1 MVNSRFRF
9 VFIRL
14 VVLAMFGLLVFRL
27 FNLQIVNGDKYNE
40 ITKGRMNVN
49 MTEKAPRGQ
58 IYDRY
63 GNPLVIN
70 RPGYSLQLLKADIS
84 ESEFNEMLLELK
96 NTLEVAGNE
105 FSDTLPISDYPFKF
119 EFESRETKRQW
130 FAQNKYAKLLDSHMS
145 AKEVMDIYINDI
157 YKIPEEYT
165 MEEARDIVG
174 IRYEADLAGV
184 STVSPIVIA
193 EDINVE
199 LVTEIKER
207 QDEFPG
213 ITVINNYFREYKN
226 GNYASHILGR
236 IGKMNAD
243 EYQKFKD
250 DGYSYNDI
258 IGKQGIEKSAEGYLR
273 GKDGVN
279 GIQTDVD
286 GKKFTLVPQVGAV
299 GGNNVVLTLDM
310 QMQQVLEDSLA
321 KNIRNIYA
329 TGAGTEAGAA
339 VVLDVKTG
347 EVLACASYPTYNLG
361 TFNED
366 YSKLIENEAKP
377 LWNRA
382 ISGTYTPGSTFK
394 PLVAIAALEADKVKP
409 NEMIYDKGVY
419 KEYESYQPACWI
431 WQENQATHGNLN
443 VSSALEH
450 SCNYYF
456 YEVGN
461 RMGIDVID
469 EYATKFGFGQS
480 TGVELSEE
488 VKGSAANPAYKK
500 KMVKDKYDSNW
511 FAADTLQASIGQ
523 SIHAITPIQLANYVA
538 TIANGGTRY
547 DVNIIKS
554 VRSSVDNSIVMENK
568 PTVVE
573 KIDISDENLQAVR
586 EGMKNVVDE
595 GSAHSIFSG
604 YPIKIGGKTGTAQ
617 LGNNK
622 ANNAFFV
629 AYAPY
634 DNPEIAICVAIE
646 QGVRGANAAYVAR
659 DLFDFYF
666 ADTLNAHAAEKKV
679 AEEAKD
685 NEQKPQQN

>member
-14 VVLAMFGLLVFRL
+14 AVLIMFGLLVFRL
-27 FNLQIVNGDKYNE
+27 FNLQIVNGDRYKE
-40 ITKGRMNVN
+40 ITKSRMNVN
-49 MTEKAPRGQ
+49 MIEKAPRGQ

-63 GNPLVIN
+63 GNPLVVN
-70 RPGYSLQLLKADIS
+70 RAGYSLQLLKTDIT
-84 ESEFNEMLLELK
+84 EKEFNEMLLKLRE
-96 NTLEVAGNE
+96 TIEEEGDE
-105 FSDTLPISDYPFKF
+105 FSDSLPISDYPFEF
-119 EFESRETKRQW
+119 EFESEEAKSKW
-130 FAQNKYAKLLDSHMS
+130 ISQNKYSKLLSPKMS
-145 AKEVMDIYINDI
+145 ADEVMEKYVYDIYN
-157 YKIPEEYT
+157 IPQNYT
-165 MEEARDIVG
+165 WDEARDVVG
-174 IRYEADLAGV
+174 IRYEADLAGI

-193 EDINVE
+193 EDISVE
-199 LVTEIKER
+199 LVTKIKER

-213 ITVINNYFREYKN
+213 VTVINNYFREYKN
-226 GNYASHILGR
+226 GDYASHILGR
-236 IGKMNAD
+236 IGKINAE
-243 EYQKFKD
+243 EYQKYKD

-286 GKKFTLVPQVGAV
+286 GKNFTLVPQQGAV
-299 GGNNVVLTLDM
+299 GGNNVILTLDM

-321 KNIRNIYA
+321 KNIKSINA

-347 EVLACASYPTYNLG
+347 EVLACASHPTYNLG

-366 YSKLIENEAKP
+366 YSELVENEAKP

-394 PLVAIAALEADKVKP
+394 PLVAIAALQAGKVKP
-409 NEMIYDKGVY
+409 YETIYDKGVY
-419 KEYESYQPACWI
+419 EEYETYQPACWI
-431 WQENQATHGNLN
+431 WQENQATHGSLN
-443 VSSALEH
+443 VSAAIEH
-450 SCNYYF
+450 SCNYFF

-461 RMGIDVID
+461 RMGIDIID
-469 EYATKFGFGQS
+469 EYASKFGFGQS
-480 TGVELSEE
+480 TGIELTEE
-488 VKGSAANPAYKK
+488 VSGSAANPGYKK
-500 KMVKDKYDSNW
+500 KIVKDKYDSNW

-554 VRSSVDNSIVMENK
+554 IRSSVDNSIVMENS

-573 KIDISDENLQAVR
+573 KIDISDENLRAVR
-586 EGMKNVVDE
+586 EGMKNVGDE

-617 LGNNK
+617 LGNDK

-634 DNPEIAICVAIE
+634 DDPEIAICVAIE
-646 QGVRGANAAYVAR
+646 QGVRGANAGYVAR

-666 ADTLNAHAAEKKV
+666 KVDYKQVESANQAKKAEQEKKP
-679 AEEAKD
+679 E
-685 NEQKPQQN
+685 QQN

>member
-14 VVLAMFGLLVFRL
+14 AVLIMFGLLVFRL
-27 FNLQIVNGDKYNE
+27 FNLQIVNGDRYNE
-40 ITKGRMNVN
+40 ITKSRMNVN
-49 MTEKAPRGQ
+49 MIEKAPRGQ

-63 GNPLVIN
+63 GNPLVVN
-70 RPGYSLQLLKADIS
+70 RAGYSLQLLKTDIT
-84 ESEFNEMLLELK
+84 EKEFNEMLLELRE
-96 NTLEVAGNE
+96 TIEETGDE
-105 FSDTLPISDYPFKF
+105 FSDSLPISDYPFEF
-119 EFESRETKRQW
+119 EFESEEAKSQW
-130 FAQNKYAKLLDSHMS
+130 FSKNKYSKLLSPKMS
-145 AKEVMDIYINDI
+145 ADEVMEKYVYDIYN
-157 YKIPEEYT
+157 IPQNYT
-165 MEEARDIVG
+165 WDEARDVVG
-174 IRYEADLAGV
+174 IRYEADLAGI

-193 EDINVE
+193 EDISVE
-199 LVTEIKER
+199 LVTKIKER

-213 ITVINNYFREYKN
+213 VTVINNYFREYKN
-226 GNYASHILGR
+226 GDYASHILGR
-236 IGKMNAD
+236 IGKINAE
-243 EYQKFKD
+243 EYQKYKD
-250 DGYSYNDI
+250 DGYSYNDV

-286 GKKFTLVPQVGAV
+286 GKNFTLVPQQGAV
-299 GGNNVVLTLDM
+299 GGNNVILTLDM

-321 KNIRNIYA
+321 KNIKSINA

-347 EVLACASYPTYNLG
+347 EVLACASHPTYNLG

-366 YSKLIENEAKP
+366 YSELVENEAKP

-394 PLVAIAALEADKVKP
+394 PLVAIAALQAGKVKP
-409 NEMIYDKGVY
+409 YETIYDKGVY
-419 KEYESYQPACWI
+419 EEYETYQPACWI
-431 WQENQATHGNLN
+431 WQENQATHGSLN
-443 VSSALEH
+443 VSAAIEH
-450 SCNYYF
+450 SCNYFF

-461 RMGIDVID
+461 RMGIDIID
-469 EYATKFGFGQS
+469 EYASKFGFGQS
-480 TGVELSEE
+480 TGIELTEE
-488 VKGSAANPAYKK
+488 VSGSAANPGYKK
-500 KMVKDKYDSNW
+500 KIVKDKYDSNW

-554 VRSSVDNSIVMENK
+554 IRSSVDNSIVMENS

-573 KIDISDENLQAVR
+573 KIDISDENLRAVR

-617 LGNNK
+617 LGNDK

-634 DNPEIAICVAIE
+634 DDPEIAICVAIE
-646 QGVRGANAAYVAR
+646 QGVRGANAGYVAR

-666 ADTLNAHAAEKKV
+666 KVDYKQVESANQAKKAEQEKKP
-679 AEEAKD
+679 E
-685 NEQKPQQN
+685 QQN